1 MKASNM
7 ISSIHLVVPAV
18 AIVLLNIGCGRDRDV
33 ADDEPS
39 YADLVVIYNAEME
52 GLDRLENKKNEL
64 IATHEKQ
71 LQPSGDDA
79 VKALTDVLSAANEAY
94 RGSDSDEALDP
105 QAALD
110 QAAEK
115 VEKAQ
120 EVASQLLESLTQPVE
135 TQPVE
140 TQPAENGGVQ
150 DTVETDPRIEDF
162 NRQLE
167 AIEGEIKKQQAR
179 VDRAREARDAAEAE

>member
-1 MKASNM
+1 M

>member
-1 MKASNM
+1 M

-135 TQPVE
+135 TQP
-140 TQPAENGGVQ
+140 AENGGVQ

>member
-1 MKASNM
+1 VKASNM

>member
-1 MKASNM
+1 M

-110 QAAEK
+110 RAAEK

-120 EVASQLLESLTQPVE
+120 EVASQLLESL

-167 AIEGEIKKQQAR
+167 AIEEEIKKQQAR